1 MKIHT
6 KKNDLWTILVL
17 KTILINIKYMK
28 FNVI

>member
-17 KTILINIKYMK
+17 KKILINIKYMK
-28 FNVI
+28 FNVN

>member
-17 KTILINIKYMK
+17 KKILINIKYMK
-28 FNVI
+28 FN

>member
-17 KTILINIKYMK
+17 KKILINIKYMK